1 MRMQLLS
8 QYLPLLLQLV
18 ATRIVTGGNIQDF
31 SASNVELSP
40 KVSSSER
47 DEGKCTLEMFQ
58 NNSAAFWA
66 CRYVG
71 NYSFEGRK
79 DI

>member
-1 MRMQLLS
+1 MQLPS

-18 ATRIVTGGNIQDF
+18 ATRIVTGGNF

-40 KVSSSER
+40 KVSSSEM

-66 CRYVG
+66 CRYEG
-71 NYSFEGRK
+71 NYSFVGRK
-79 DI
+79 DS